1 MDRLDAAP
9 FAGTLGGGQLVLLIA
24 VETAIL
30 QHLTVAARG
39 YVLQAQVDA
48 DRTLALRRGLNGHL
62 NLDVEVPAAP
72 GILDETP
79 RSESVGVQSVA
90 VPDAEAVSGEPHLAA
105 REPGG
110 AGLEGNPAEITARA
124 SGDAPAQLASHEL
137 PRLSGCAVRRGFA
150 RSLASFQCQLHI
162 NVLD

>member
-1 MDRLDAAP
+1 MDCLDAAL
-9 FAGTLGGGQLVLLIA
+9 FAGMLGGGQLVLLVA
-24 VETAIL
+24 VETAIF

-72 GILDETP
+72 RILGETP
-79 RSESVGVQSVA
+79 RSESVGVQSIA
-90 VPDAEAVSGEPHLAA
+90 VPDAEAVAGKPHLAA

-110 AGLEGNPAEITARA
+110 AGLEKNPAEITPRA
-124 SGDAPAQLASHEL
+124 SGDAPAQLAFLEL
-137 PRLSGCAVRRGFA
+137 ATGLGMDG
-150 RSLASFQCQLHI
+150 
-162 NVLD
+162 